1 MKKYLRVLLMLL
13 FGLSLF
19 SDIAVAIYVLPIAVA
34 LLTAAKFSWL
44 LGCAVISLAILR
56 LIKIRLDIETKE
68 EG

>member
-1 MKKYLRVLLMLL
+1 MKKYLKALLLLL

-19 SDIAVAIYVLPIAVA
+19 SDIAVAIYVLPIAIA

-44 LGCAVISLAILR
+44 LGCALISLAVLR
-56 LIKIRLDIETKE
+56 LIKIRLEIETKE